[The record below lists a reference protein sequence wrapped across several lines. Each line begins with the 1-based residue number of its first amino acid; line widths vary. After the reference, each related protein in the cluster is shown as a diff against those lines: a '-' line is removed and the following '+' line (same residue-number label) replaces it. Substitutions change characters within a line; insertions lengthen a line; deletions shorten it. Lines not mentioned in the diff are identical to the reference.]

1 MIRSIRGRFMRIAIL
16 VLALA
21 MVLVTVII
29 NAANWVNVRAELQET
44 METLLEDGG
53 QYGRRSSWSRHM
65 RNTMD

>member
-1 MIRSIRGRFMRIAIL
+1 MRIAIL

-53 QYGRRSSWSRHM
+53 QIGRAHV
-65 RNTMD
+65 